1 MKQPT
6 SNALVGLGLGF
17 IVFLVYALMSGCFVE
32 EVNIYNAPV
41 DDNRTSQLIK
51 PAGEETGKKGIG
63 LDQS

>member
-1 MKQPT
+1 MKPSP

-17 IVFLVYALMSGCFVE
+17 LLFLMYALFNGCYVE
-32 EVNIYNAPV
+32 KINIYNAPA

-51 PAGEETGKKGIG
+51 PAEEESGKKGIG